1 MERSDDHEGDLDSEE
16 DCDDDDEH
24 EGGAV
29 GVTLSLVLLARWL
42 PAAMKDIWF
51 KKRIHK
57 NNEREHKR
65 NQKSSTK
72 N

>member
-42 PAAMKDIWF
+42 PAAIRDIF
-51 KKRIHK
+51 LKREFIK
-57 NNEREHKR
+57 GRKSKR
-65 NQKSSTK
+65 KHESSTK